1 MKVTVIEEP
10 LLEFGKGTH
19 ICPRNGIER
28 MGVYDTK
35 DELRRSE
42 LRLGIVGRGEGVDKL
57 DVWLDLC
64 RNGILGKESE
74 LSNLFKGFGG
84 VSADYGFFTRLL
96 SSPSFTRAIQK
107 SSIVKVSRIKTR
119 EERVVA
125 AVNLYYEQVQFLAEN
140 RAIDVIICV
149 IPEELFVSLTQ
160 KDSGSKK
167 DTGAIEQYMEHDF
180 RRLLKAKC
188 MHLGIPLQLV
198 LESTLLTGKANRGNQ
213 DDATRAWNFAT
224 ALYYKGNKTVPWR
237 LKEERFKPKS
247 CYVGIGFYK
256 SRDGETIS
264 TSLAQVFDEFGHGVI
279 LRGTPVVIDKNDK
292 RPFMSEEQ
300 AYNLLSSALSEYDKA
315 LMQMPARIVIHKTSK
330 FRDTEIRGFCRVLEE
345 KSVRSK
351 DFVSITNTDI
361 RLFSQ
366 TSYPPKR
373 GTLLSINENEG
384 VLYTRGTIDFYQTY
398 PGAYVPNPLK
408 IDVYENDSSLE
419 ELAEEILGLTKMN
432 WNNTQLD
439 GRLPITLECAK
450 KVGDIMK
457 YVDLGEKPQV
467 SYSFY
472 M

>member
-1 MKVTVIEEP
+1 MKITIIQEP

-28 MGVYDTK
+28 MGVYNTK

-64 RNGILGKESE
+64 RTGILAKESH

-84 VSADYGFFTRLL
+84 VSLDYGFHTQLL
-96 SSPSFTRAIQK
+96 SSPGYTRTIQK
-107 SSIVKVSRIKTR
+107 SSIVKVGKNKTR
-119 EERVVA
+119 EERVVD
-125 AVNLYYEQVQFLAEN
+125 AVNLFYEQIQFLAEN
-140 RAIDVIICV
+140 RSIDVIICV
-149 IPEELFVSLTQ
+149 IPDEMFISLT
-160 KDSGSKK
+160 KREKHSTE
-167 DTGAIEQYMEHDF
+167 DTGKVELYLEHDF

-188 MHLGIPLQLV
+188 MHLGVPLQLV
-198 LESTLLTGKANRGNQ
+198 VESTLLTGKANRGNQ

-247 CYVGIGFYK
+247 CYVGIGFYR

-292 RPFMSEEQ
+292 RPYMSEQQ
-300 AYNLLSSALSEYDKA
+300 AYDLLSSALSEYGKA
-315 LMQMPARIVIHKTSK
+315 LMHMPARIVIHKTSK
-330 FRDTEIRGFCRVLEE
+330 FRDTEIKGFNRVLEE
-345 KSVRSK
+345 KSISAK
-351 DFVSITNTDI
+351 DFVSITNTDM
-361 RLFSQ
+361 RLFSD
-366 TSYPPKR
+366 SNYPPVR

-384 VLYTRGTIDFYQTY
+384 ILYTRGTIDFYQTY
-398 PGAYVPNPLK
+398 PGAYIPNPLK
-408 IDVYENDSSLE
+408 IDVFENDSSLE

-450 KVGDIMK
+450 KVGEIMK